1 MEKKL
6 KMLNIKFYSEPIYD
20 GKYLKIKLKT
30 FNDVVNTVFS
40 DDKTLKESIHYIGI
54 AAITIDS
61 VIKLNNKSIFG
72 LI

>member
-1 MEKKL
+1 
-6 KMLNIKFYSEPIYD
+6 MLNMKFYCEPIYE

-54 AAITIDS
+54 EAITIDS
-61 VIKLNNKSIFG
+61 VIKLNNKSILG

>member
-1 MEKKL
+1 M
-6 KMLNIKFYSEPIYD
+6 KFYYEPIYD

-54 AAITIDS
+54 AAIAIDS
-61 VIKLNNKSIFG
+61 VIKLNNKSILG
-72 LI
+72 LIQNNPNIK

>member
-20 GKYLKIKLKT
+20 EKYLKIKLKT

>member
-1 MEKKL
+1 
-6 KMLNIKFYSEPIYD
+6 MLNIKFYSEPIYD
-20 GKYLKIKLKT
+20 EKYLKIKLKT